1 VGVWSEK
8 IQGELKIWHVVLF
21 WLGFVN
27 DTIGTLSMEMLIKEN
42 NKDIGQNLFAN
53 VSLHMN
59 FHSITGFIA
68 LTLMI
73 FHAIW
78 GTIVLMRKDGIMV
91 KKFHQFSLFVWIL
104 WIIPLLTGL
113 LSHLL

>member
-42 NKDIGQNLFAN
+42 NKDIGQSLFAN
-53 VSLHMN
+53 LSLHMN

-68 LTLMI
+68 LTLMV

-78 GTIVLMRKDGIMV
+78 GTIVLVRKDGIMV

-104 WIIPLLTGL
+104 WIIPLLTGF